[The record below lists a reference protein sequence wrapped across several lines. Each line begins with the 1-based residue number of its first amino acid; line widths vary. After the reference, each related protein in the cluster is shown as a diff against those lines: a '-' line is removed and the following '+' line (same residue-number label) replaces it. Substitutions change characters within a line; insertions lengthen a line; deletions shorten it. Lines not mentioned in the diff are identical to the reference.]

1 MNKVVAAS
9 VAGRDDSEDFM
20 RERLVSVDAG
30 GTMTKAAIF
39 DPAGNELACV
49 CYPNTISYPRPGHT
63 ERDPDATWRAACA
76 AIKGA
81 LEATGTQ
88 PGDVAAVTPSG
99 FGAGCFFVDGKGE
112 VVRPGIGSTDARS
125 AAVIEAWRA
134 DGIVPI
140 LEQQIRQQVWPG
152 QSLPILR
159 WLSLHEPETLARAR
173 HVLWCKDFLRL
184 RLCGDISTDPTDAGC
199 AGLADPGRE
208 AFAAEA
214 LAAAGLGFCLAKLPP
229 IGPAAEVV
237 GRVSP
242 AAARQSGLAAGTP
255 VARGVY
261 DVVGCSLASGVLSR
275 RQLGVVAGT
284 FSINSVLHP
293 APCLDPLP
301 TLQSSYPVRDQYLAT
316 MAAPTSAGNLEWV
329 CKTFLAA
336 RAQSAAARAR
346 SVYDFCNEQVAEKMG
361 HAGGPFFFPYLFWGP
376 NGAPAGLLG
385 VTASNDLGD
394 VLKAVFEGVVF
405 AHKSDIAPLLAG
417 PAAAPEVI
425 RLAGGAAKSPV
436 WARMFS
442 DCLGLPV
449 EIANGSEFGAKG
461 AAICAAAAIG
471 LHADVEAAVLAMH
484 KIVRRHEPDP
494 LCHETA
500 TRRYQAFRALGAQL
514 AEIYPPRAAA
524 QAPGAGGQR

>member
-1 MNKVVAAS
+1 MNTVVESS
-9 VAGRDDSEDFM
+9 VTSRGGGGGSM
-20 RERLVSVDAG
+20 RERLVSVDSG

-39 DPAGNELACV
+39 DPAGDELACV
-49 CYPNTISYPRPGHT
+49 SYPNTISYPEAGHT
-63 ERDPDATWRAACA
+63 ERDPDAMWRAACM
-76 AIKGA
+76 AIRGV
-81 LEATGTQ
+81 LEATGTA
-88 PGDVAAVTPSG
+88 PEDIAAVTPSG

-112 VVRPGIGSTDARS
+112 VVRPGIGSTDSRS
-125 AAVIEAWRA
+125 RTVIEAWRD
-134 DGIVPI
+134 DGTLPI
-140 LEQQIRQQVWPG
+140 LEQRIRQQVWPG

-199 AGLADPGRE
+199 AGLADPRHRE
-208 AFAAEA
+208 FAAEA
-214 LAAAGLGFCLAKLPP
+214 LVAAGLDFCLAKLPP
-229 IGPAAEVV
+229 IGPAAELV

-242 AAARQSGLAAGTP
+242 AAARQSGLAIGTP

-261 DVVGCSLASGVLSR
+261 DVVGCSLASGMIYR
-275 RQLGVVAGT
+275 RQLGIVAGT

-301 TLQSSYPVRDQYLAT
+301 TLQCAYPARDHYLAT

-336 RAQSAAARAR
+336 EAQRMAERGLSI
-346 SVYDFCNEQVAEKMG
+346 YDFCNERVAEKRD
-361 HAGGPFFFPYLFWGP
+361 HSGGPFFFPYLFWGP

-385 VTASNDLGD
+385 VTAGADLGD

-405 AHKSDIAPLLAG
+405 AHKSDIVHLLAG
-417 PAAAPEVI
+417 RAADLPEVI

-436 WARMFS
+436 WAQMFS

-461 AAICAAAAIG
+461 AAICAAAALG
-471 LHADVEAAVLAMH
+471 QHADMEAAVLAMH
-484 KIVRRHEPDP
+484 KIVRRYEPDRAR
-494 LCHETA
+494 HQTA
-500 TRRYQAFRALGAQL
+500 DRRYESFRAIAARL
-514 AEIYPPRAAA
+514 ADIYP
-524 QAPGAGGQR
+524 APAAGGAR